1 MIAKR
6 VHHVSFAVAD
16 LERSRHFYQNILG
29 LQSIP
34 RPDLGL
40 AGIWYRAGEA
50 EIHLIATPE
59 GADVG
64 GHPTAISPLANHSA
78 FAIDDYAK
86 VLDHLKSSGL
96 EVMETSA
103 ARGQMWV
110 QDPDGNVIELIAPRV

>member
-16 LERSRHFYQNILG
+16 LERSRRFYENILG

-64 GHPTAISPLANHSA
+64 GHPRSISPLANHSA

-110 QDPDGNVIELIAPRV
+110 QDPDGNVIEFIAPPA

>member
-16 LERSRHFYQNILG
+16 LERSRRFYENVLG

-64 GHPTAISPLANHSA
+64 GHPQSISPLANHSA

-86 VLDHLKSSGL
+86 VLEHLRSSGL
-96 EVMETSA
+96 EVMETSP

-110 QDPDGNVIELIAPRV
+110 QDPDGNVIEFIAPPA